1 MGVLLGR
8 KGSDKRLFILFVLFH
23 FISLLFVI
31 HPSVNM
37 HPAIAGLISAASLL
51 GYSQGSNEVC
61 FFGGV
66 CGGRRFSKDIVT
78 SCAFSSYYANPSSMF
93 THLTTKRRF
102 NSPSVK
108 VACSSRALS
117 ATRSVA
123 LGLLTSRAA
132 STTSIESLPEND
144 DEPVKEQQQ
153 YTRKGLNERVVI
165 IIGGTG
171 FLGTEIRHQLQE
183 RGMNFIATT
192 TPSTYR
198 NMNEKGNFVPLYL
211 TAENAQQ
218 DFYDIISTV
227 MKADDRYAKEIAVIA
242 AMGTIGTKDDE
253 KVNAA
258 LAEAIKGAHRVNVKN
273 DDDVVKSF
281 VMIGNTKRV
290 RRLARRVSFLK
301 GYAEGKDEAEAT
313 LQDLF
318 GKNACI
324 IKVRYIWG
332 IVVIVC
338 CVSSM

>member
-1 MGVLLGR
+1 M
-8 KGSDKRLFILFVLFH
+8 
-23 FISLLFVI
+23 
-31 HPSVNM
+31 
-37 HPAIAGLISAASLL
+37 
-51 GYSQGSNEVC
+51 
-61 FFGGV
+61 
-66 CGGRRFSKDIVT
+66 
-78 SCAFSSYYANPSSMF
+78 
-93 THLTTKRRF
+93 
-102 NSPSVK
+102 
-108 VACSSRALS
+108 
-117 ATRSVA
+117 
-123 LGLLTSRAA
+123 LTSRAA
-132 STTSIESLPEND
+132 STTSIEYLPEND

-198 NMNEKGNFVPLYL
+198 NMNEKGNFVPLDL

-227 MKADDRYAKEIAVIA
+227 IKADDRYAKEIAVIA

-258 LAEAIKGAHRVNVKN
+258 LAEAIRGAHRVNVKVDN
-273 DDDVVKSF
+273 ENIDDYLVKSF

-290 RRLARRVSFLK
+290 RRLARKISFLK
-301 GYAEGKDEAEAT
+301 GYAEGKDAAEAT

-318 GKNACI
+318 GKNASI
-324 IKVRYIWG
+324 IKVR
-332 IVVIVC
+332 
-338 CVSSM
+338 